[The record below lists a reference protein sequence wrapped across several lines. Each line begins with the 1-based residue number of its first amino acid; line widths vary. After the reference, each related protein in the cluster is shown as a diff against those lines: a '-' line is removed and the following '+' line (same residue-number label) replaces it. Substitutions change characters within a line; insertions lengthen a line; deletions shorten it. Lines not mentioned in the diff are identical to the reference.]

1 MARTRWRRA
10 VARVSTLLTVGA
22 LAAPFGSPAAA
33 DGDEPR
39 LVVMS
44 RNLYLGSS
52 LVPALQARTASEFLG
67 AVTRIYATMQFTD
80 FPTRADALADEI
92 AAEQPDVVGLQE
104 VSRWVTSGP
113 GVPPTS
119 DFLTVLT
126 GALSARGLAYD
137 VAAVSANADIGPVP
151 LAQPC
156 ASTVV
161 GACTVTLQDRDVL
174 LVRSDRTSLSWL
186 NPASGTYASQQSFQP
201 PLPGAPAV
209 SFRRGWT
216 TIDLLVDGASVHV
229 ANTHLE
235 TEDFPAVQEAQ
246 AAEFLAGPALGP
258 GADVAVGDFNSAAD
272 GSTTTTYASLTK
284 RFKDAW
290 LVKANRADP
299 GLTCC
304 QSETLTNPLSQLRS
318 RIDLVLSRQGAKSV
332 AADVVGDVP
341 FQAAPPLWASD
352 HAGVV
357 ATLRLGD

>member
-1 MARTRWRRA
+1 MARPSRRRA
-10 VARVSTLLTVGA
+10 VARLAALLTVGA
-22 LAAPFGSPAAA
+22 LATPVGSPAAA

-67 AVTRIYATMQFTD
+67 AVARIYATMQFTD
-80 FPTRADALADEI
+80 FPARANALAAEI
-92 AAEQPDVVGLQE
+92 AEERPDVVGLQE

-113 GVPPTS
+113 GVPPTV
-119 DFLTVLT
+119 DFLTTL
-126 GALSARGLAYD
+126 GAALSARDLQYE
-137 VAAVSANADIGPVP
+137 VAAVAANANIGPVP

-174 LVRSDRTSLSWL
+174 LVRSDRADLSWSD
-186 NPASGTYASQQSFQP
+186 PASGTYASQQSFQP

-216 TIDLLVDGASVHV
+216 TVDLLVDGTPVHV

-235 TEDFPAVQEAQ
+235 TEDFPTVQEAQ

-290 LVKANRADP
+290 LVKANRGDP

-304 QSETLTNPLSQLRS
+304 QNETLTNPVSQLGS
-318 RIDLVLSRQGAKSV
+318 RIDLVLSRQGAKSL

-341 FQAAPPLWASD
+341 FQAVPPLWASD